1 MPRPRDPNTLDMF
14 TDWQP
19 PQVAVSLPP
28 EVTTGGNLASQIAR
42 AVSRALKASDLSREQ
57 IAGAMSDYL
66 GEEISKNMLDAY
78 ASEARESH
86 RITLERFVA
95 LIHVTEQ
102 HGLLGFVAEHFGLIV
117 VPERYSDLIELHFI
131 EEQERALAARKSAKL
146 ARWRA
151 GR

>member
-1 MPRPRDPNTLDMF
+1 MPKPRDPNTLDMF

-19 PQVAVSLPP
+19 PQVAVTLPP
-28 EVTTGGNLASQIAR
+28 EVTTGGDLASQIAR
-42 AVSRALKASDLSREQ
+42 AVSRSLKASGMSREQ
-57 IAGAMSDYL
+57 IAEAMTEYL
-66 GEEISKNMLDAY
+66 GEEVSKNMLDAY

-95 LIHVTEQ
+95 LINVTGQ
-102 HGLLGFVAEHFGLIV
+102 HGLLGFVAEQFDLVV

-151 GR
+151 AR